1 MEDIRFTPG
10 LLPPE
15 AEALRAEV
23 RAFIADHLKGY
34 PGVKRAKSWS
44 GADPE
49 FSKAMGARGW
59 IGMTWPQEYGGGG
72 RSFLERYVV
81 LEEMLAAG
89 APVSAH
95 WVADRQS
102 GPLLLKFGTED
113 QRQKYIPAI
122 TRGESYFCIGMSEP
136 NSGSDLA
143 SIRTRAE
150 KTADGWRINGQK
162 IWTSK
167 AHTAH
172 HMIALVRTRPQDPKD
187 RHAGLSQFLID
198 MKATQ
203 GVTIRPIRNM
213 AGEQMFNEVFFED
226 AEVPADALVGTE
238 GGGWGQVTTELAFE
252 RSGPERY
259 LSSYQLL
266 FELVREVGADAGP
279 AKAAGIGRLAAHLST
294 LRQMSIS
301 IATMLESGETP
312 NLAAAIVKELGV
324 AYEQDM
330 PGKVHDIAGIS
341 PRMGGGD
348 FDQVMA
354 YMTMAARSFS
364 LRGGTRE
371 IMRGIIARGLGL
383 R

>member
-1 MEDIRFTPG
+1 
-10 LLPPE
+10 
-15 AEALRAEV
+15 
-23 RAFIADHLKGY
+23 
-34 PGVKRAKSWS
+34 
-44 GADPE
+44 
-49 FSKAMGARGW
+49 
-59 IGMTWPQEYGGGG
+59 
-72 RSFLERYVV
+72 
-81 LEEMLAAG
+81 
-89 APVSAH
+89 
-95 WVADRQS
+95 
-102 GPLLLKFGTED
+102 
-113 QRQKYIPAI
+113 
-122 TRGESYFCIGMSEP
+122 MSEP

-198 MKATQ
+198 MKETK

-266 FELVREVGADAGP
+266 FELVREIGADAGP
-279 AKAAGIGRLAAHLST
+279 AEAAGIGRLAAHLST

-301 IATMLESGETP
+301 IATMLERGETP

-330 PGKVHDIAGIS
+330 PGKAHDIAGIS
-341 PRMGGGD
+341 PRTGGGD